1 MKKYKIFIIICA
13 LLTTCA
19 AFGSGDT
26 KYTKLV
32 KKVSVKPTANIM
44 NIADRYA
51 AKGKDGEALVLY
63 AIVYNRLTPM
73 LPTRKRTCARWQG
86 RRPARYTMTKAT
98 T

>member
-1 MKKYKIFIIICA
+1 MCAIWFRYKPANRVATMKKYKIFIIICA

-44 NIADRYA
+44 NIADKYA
-51 AKGKDGEALVLY
+51 A
-63 AIVYNRLTPM
+63 R
-73 LPTRKRTCARWQG
+73 Q
-86 RRPARYTMTKAT
+86 RRRSPRAVCHSI
-98 T
+98 

>member
-1 MKKYKIFIIICA
+1 MPHLKLYLLLLCAIWFRYKPANRVATMKKYKIFIIICA

-44 NIADRYA
+44 NIADKYA
-51 AKGKDGEALVLY
+51 AKGKDGESPRAVCHS
-63 AIVYNRLTPM
+63 I
-73 LPTRKRTCARWQG
+73 
-86 RRPARYTMTKAT
+86 
-98 T
+98 